1 MAQQVIHYIFQ
12 RSNKLKSKAELK
24 QNLTV
29 DKKNLGRR
37 HHSIHSNKLLKTL
50 PDNAEMKDT
59 LQYNV
64 YCIFQQLQRQYK
76 VFFWYTSHRH

>member
-29 DKKNLGRR
+29 DKKKFR
-37 HHSIHSNKLLKTL
+37 
-50 PDNAEMKDT
+50 
-59 LQYNV
+59 
-64 YCIFQQLQRQYK
+64 
-76 VFFWYTSHRH
+76 